1 MNPTIDI
8 LTGLI
13 VAAITGALKLIPSLK
28 AQPWHNALIRLVAAV
43 LSVGL
48 VAGLAWQ
55 QGHLNTFDWPSVGP
69 VIGDAFVAF
78 LAATGWYTLATP
90 KK

>member
-1 MNPTIDI
+1 MNPTLDPLVGLLVAV
-8 LTGLI
+8 LTGI
-13 VAAITGALKLIPSLK
+13 IKMVPGVK
-28 AQPWHNALIRLVAAV
+28 AQPWHNAALRLVAVV

-48 VAGLAWQ
+48 VAALAWQ
-55 QGHLNTFDWPSVGP
+55 QGRLNTFDWPSVGP
-69 VIGDAFVAF
+69 VLGDAFLAF